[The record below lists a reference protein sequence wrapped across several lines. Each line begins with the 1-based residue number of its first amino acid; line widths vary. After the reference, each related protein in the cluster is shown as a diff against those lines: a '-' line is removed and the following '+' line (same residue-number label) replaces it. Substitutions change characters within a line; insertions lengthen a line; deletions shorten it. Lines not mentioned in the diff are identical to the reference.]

1 MTTNRRNFLQ
11 KMSACATV
19 AGLSPVLTPLEA
31 LAAKGTVAS
40 RPAGNGKAQF
50 TASFYA
56 AVPPDK
62 ITPSGWLSH
71 QLEIMRDGTTGH
83 LDEVY
88 AKLRDD
94 NGWLGGKGDGWEET
108 PYWLDGAVPLAFLLN
123 DDTLKRKISH
133 YMNWVLDHQRTSGY
147 FGPVTKA
154 ERERRVQIT
163 QDNPE
168 DGEDWWP
175 KMVMLKVL
183 RQYYLATRDDRVIPF
198 MHRYFRY
205 QLSVLKKCPL
215 GKWTQWAESRGI
227 DNTMV
232 VQWLYGET
240 GQAYLLELAELL
252 ESQSFPWSDWFAAR
266 DWVIHAAARQDGQDW
281 MHRHGVNV
289 AMALKAPA
297 VHYQRTGD
305 KRYLQTLKT
314 VFGDL
319 MTLHG
324 LPHGMFSA
332 DEDLHGNDPV
342 QGVELC
348 AIVEAMF
355 SLEQSATITGETGY
369 MDAVEKIAF
378 NALPTQTTDDYNN
391 KQYFQIANQVHV
403 CKGVFEF
410 SLPFSREMNNVFG
423 MRSGYT
429 CCLANMHQGWTK
441 FASSLWHATAD
452 KGLAAL
458 LYAPN
463 EIKIKTGDKDVEVTI
478 TERTGYP
485 FSDQIQFLVST
496 GEPVEF
502 PLYLRIPGWC
512 DQARV
517 TVNGTPVEGAD
528 AGKILRI
535 KRSWKEGDQV
545 GLTLPMRLT
554 TAECGRNGRAIER
567 GPVVYAL
574 KQQERW
580 EKGTDEKEGDFY
592 SVYPEG
598 DWNYGLLKKAVDD
611 PERHLKVL
619 VTAEADTAFVWN
631 LAHAPVEISAP
642 AKKIPGWSISN
653 GVAHA
658 PVTDRT
664 GIYRGKV
671 ADLEETITL
680 VPYGCTKVRVVAFP
694 VVS

>member
-1 MTTNRRNFLQ
+1 MG
-11 KMSACATV
+11 ACATV
-19 AGLSPVLTPLEA
+19 AGLAPVLSPLDA
-31 LAAKGTVAS
+31 LATNGTKAA
-40 RPAGNGKAQF
+40 RPAENGKTKFAS
-50 TASFYA
+50 SFYA
-56 AVPPDK
+56 TVPPDK

-108 PYWLDGAVPLAFLLN
+108 PYWLDGAVPLAFLLK
-123 DDTLKRKISH
+123 DDALKRKVSR
-133 YMNWVLDHQRTSGY
+133 YVNWVLDHQRPSGY
-147 FGPVTKA
+147 FGPITKA
-154 ERERRVQIT
+154 ERERHVQIT
-163 QDNPE
+163 PDNPG

-183 RQYYLATRDDRVIPF
+183 RQYYLATGDERVIPF
-198 MHRYFRY
+198 LHRYFRY

-240 GQAYLLELAELL
+240 GQSYLLELAELI
-252 ESQSFPWSDWFAAR
+252 ESQSFPWSDWFDGR
-266 DWVIHAAARQDGQDW
+266 DWVIHAAARQDGVDW

-348 AIVEAMF
+348 AIVETMF

-463 EIKIKTGDKDVEVTI
+463 EITIKTGDKDLEVTI

-485 FSDQIQFLVST
+485 FTDQVHFLVSA

-517 TVNGTPVEGAD
+517 AVNGTPVEGAA
-528 AGKILRI
+528 AGKTLRI

-545 GLTLPMRLT
+545 ALTLPMRPA
-554 TAECGRNGRAIER
+554 TAECGRNGRAVER
-567 GPVVYAL
+567 GPLVYAL

-611 PERHLKVL
+611 PERYLEVR
-619 VTAEADTAFVWN
+619 VTGEADTAFVWN

-664 GIYRGKV
+664 GIYRGQV
-671 ADLEETITL
+671 ADREETITL